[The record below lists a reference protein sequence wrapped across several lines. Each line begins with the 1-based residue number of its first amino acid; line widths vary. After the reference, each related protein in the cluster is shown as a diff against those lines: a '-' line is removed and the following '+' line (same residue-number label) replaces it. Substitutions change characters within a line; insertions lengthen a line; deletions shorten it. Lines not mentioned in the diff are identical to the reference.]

1 MSGPISVVLADDTE
15 EIRHLLRLALSTDE
29 RFTVVGEASDGAQA
43 VEVVASIRPDAVVID
58 LAMPVMDGLQAI
70 PEIRKRSEATKIVVF
85 SAFEAAQMSGEAM
98 AKGAH
103 AYIEK
108 GSSYSVLMSTLLEL
122 IPRNSGNGSAAPSS

>member
-43 VEVVASIRPDAVVID
+43 VEVAAETKPDAIVID

-70 PEIRKRSEATKIVVF
+70 PQIKKRTAKTKIVVF
-85 SAFEAAQMSGEAM
+85 SAFEAAQMSGEAL
-98 AKGAH
+98 AQGAD
-103 AYIEK
+103 AYVEK
-108 GSSYSVLMSTLLEL
+108 GSSYSVLMATLLDL
-122 IPRNSGNGSAAPSS
+122 IPSANGAG

>member
-29 RFTVVGEASDGAQA
+29 RFTVVGEASDGAKA
-43 VEVVASIRPDAVVID
+43 VEIVAEKLPDAVVID

-70 PEIRKRSEATKIVVF
+70 PEIKRRSERTKIVVF
-85 SAFEAAQMSGEAM
+85 SAFESAQMSGEAL
-98 AKGAH
+98 ARGAD

-122 IPRNSGNGSAAPSS
+122 IPADSGAG